1 MRARSVVL
9 GGAAAAAFSNAA
21 FAAPMCSTGSLS
33 SYASLSSGCTVG
45 DETFSMFSY
54 GASGNIAA
62 ASGVTVT
69 PISSASDPGL
79 KFAGNW
85 SVGFNSGGNFTLSF
99 NVAAGPAKAITDA
112 SLSIVGGQLSASG
125 AILDTETIS
134 SGSVV
139 ITTLKTF
146 ESVGGKATPT
156 ASATFSGV
164 ANIAQSERAQLTG
177 LENLSM
183 VTKRFSETPLATPEP
198 SSLALLGVGLSVVGL
213 RGWRN
218 RRRRP

>member
-1 MRARSVVL
+1 MLQRGLVKRL
-9 GGAAAAAFSNAA
+9 R
-21 FAAPMCSTGSLS
+21 TLS
-33 SYASLSSGCTVG
+33 CPSSGGSCRPRVPFY
-45 DETFSMFSY
+45 E
-54 GASGNIAA
+54 
-62 ASGVTVT
+62 
-69 PISSASDPGL
+69 
-79 KFAGNW
+79 
-85 SVGFNSGGNFTLSF
+85 
-99 NVAAGPAKAITDA
+99 
-112 SLSIVGGQLSASG
+112 
-125 AILDTETIS
+125 TETIS

-164 ANIAQSERAQLTG
+164 ANIAQSESAQLTG
-177 LENLSM
+177 IENLSM

-213 RGWRN
+213 RARRN